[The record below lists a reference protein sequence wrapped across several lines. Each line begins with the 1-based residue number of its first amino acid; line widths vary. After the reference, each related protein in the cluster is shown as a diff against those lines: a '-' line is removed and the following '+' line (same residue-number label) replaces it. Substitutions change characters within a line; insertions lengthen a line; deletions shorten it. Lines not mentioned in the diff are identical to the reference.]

1 MGIPNEIIDSIHS
14 DPLQAAVATCN
25 FVISEVKHTI
35 AWGPLQHELLLEGFA
50 LISTMEEAGLIE
62 FIASPGYIEGDRD
75 GDCLSISIFLTNVLN
90 ELDQQ
95 LASHKLESLKKKFAG
110 IITSTFAYEFTEG
123 DVARIQTLIN
133 ELRELIATNE
143 ELEDQHKRRLLK
155 RLEKLQS
162 EMHKKMSDLDHFYGL
177 TVEGSVMLKKV
188 GGNLKPIVDRISEIT
203 KITWATQSRA
213 EDLPS
218 GSEPPL
224 LGSDDEQARLERE

>member
-1 MGIPNEIIDSIHS
+1 MRIPDHILEIVRSN
-14 DPLQAAVATCN
+14 PTQAAHSACYYVLDIVENTAGWST
-25 FVISEVKHTI
+25 EDHD
-35 AWGPLQHELLLEGFA
+35 LLLECYA
-50 LISTMEEAGLIE
+50 LISAMVDADLIRIYADLRDIDADVYSACSQLHKYLKEAYG
-62 FIASPGYIEGDRD
+62 
-75 GDCLSISIFLTNVLN
+75 
-90 ELDQQ
+90 ELEKD
-95 LASHKLESLKKKFAG
+95 LADHRLGAMKSKFADLVAHG
-110 IITSTFAYEFTEG
+110 FSYEFTEG
-123 DVARIQTLIN
+123 DVNRIQVLIN
-133 ELRELIATNE
+133 ELRTLISDNT

-188 GGNLKPIVDRISEIT
+188 GGNLKPIVDRITEIT

-224 LGSDDEQARLERE
+224 LGHDGDSHSIE

>member
-1 MGIPNEIIDSIHS
+1 MSIPDHILENVRTT
-14 DPLQAAVATCN
+14 PLQAAHNACDYVLDMVERSREWSAEEHN
-25 FVISEVKHTI
+25 
-35 AWGPLQHELLLEGFA
+35 LLLECYA
-50 LISTMEEAGLIE
+50 LISAMIDADLIR
-62 FIASPGYIEGDRD
+62 IYAQLRD
-75 GDCLSISIFLTNVLN
+75 ISSDLDLACVELSQYLSEVFQ
-90 ELDQQ
+90 ELEKE
-95 LASHKLESLKKKFAG
+95 LASKRFDTMKSRFADLVAHG
-110 IITSTFAYEFTEG
+110 FSYEFTDG
-123 DVARIQTLIN
+123 DVSRIQVLIN
-133 ELRELIATNE
+133 ELRTLISDNT

-224 LGSDDEQARLERE
+224 LGHDGDSHSIE